1 MKNLHRRQQ
10 LNVPV
15 ALGMLMA
22 SAKEFL
28 LATRK
33 EERKTTQR

>member
-1 MKNLHRRQQ
+1 MKNVCRRQQ
-10 LNVPV
+10 SNVPV

-28 LATRK
+28 LARRK
-33 EERKTTQR
+33 EERKTRQR

>member
-1 MKNLHRRQQ
+1 MKNLCRRQQ
-10 LNVPV
+10 SNIPV

-28 LATRK
+28 LATKK
-33 EERKTTQR
+33 EERKTTQ